1 MGDGA
6 EMYCPL
12 FWDGGMSTLKKLICV
27 LLSVVLVVCPVLPVF
42 AATGEEVMES
52 FQGADAATII
62 KYLFSQMGAVFSGNL
77 DDVIQN
83 NETLVA
89 YYNNGLPAYKD
100 DKGNIRISNEVTNNV
115 YNAVKSNL
123 TALNGYYLVEP
134 ERSVADFFFSM
145 RLGFE
150 LSVLDKW
157 RSDFKKYSSDGLAL
171 PYQEGE
177 TFARMPSVYVVG
189 CFISG
194 EEVKGYS
201 TSRGAVSFGLS
212 YFKTSYGYGW
222 DSPSGGSYGATLEM
236 FKNNLICDSP
246 VKLFY
251 TQQDLL
257 YYVNF
262 GGKVYTTNKFNNYS
276 PSDVT
281 YKSNVVNN
289 TNWNEVNQNI
299 YNNIMNNYGSTPDS
313 DRQDMIDGKY
323 DEIISELGDIG
334 GSVDD
339 VNATMNSWL
348 KKIYTKVDAILAVV
362 QNPTKILDLI
372 SVKADMLGTKI
383 QGVIDA
389 VKDIDISGGGG
400 VGSAVGSALG
410 TLFGNIL
417 DKIIGGGEEAVTD
430 AVQELATTFAP
441 MVDVSKTKFPF
452 SIPWD
457 FQKIILLLAAEPEVP
472 ILKIPFS
479 LPNYGFKQDID
490 IDLTPFENISKI
502 TRAFFTV
509 MFVISLMNIT
519 IKLMGKG
526 GE

>member
-1 MGDGA
+1 MS
-6 EMYCPL
+6 
-12 FWDGGMSTLKKLICV
+12 GGGFLKKAICL
-27 LLSVVLVVCPVLPVF
+27 LLSVVLVVCPVLSVS

-62 KYLFSQMGAVFSGNL
+62 KYLFSQMGAVFAGSL

-83 NETLVA
+83 NETLVE

-145 RLGFE
+145 REGLE
-150 LSVLDKW
+150 LFALDNW
-157 RSDFKKYSSDGLAL
+157 RRDFKKYTPEGLTL
-171 PYQEGE
+171 SYQEGSS
-177 TFARMPSVYVVG
+177 FARLPRSPVVG

-194 EEVKGYS
+194 DKVVGYS
-201 TSRGAVSFGLS
+201 TSKGVVSFGLS
-212 YFKTSYGYGW
+212 SYSSSYGNTWGT
-222 DSPSGGSYGATLEM
+222 PSGGYVSYEATVDD
-236 FKNNLICDSP
+236 FKNHLICDAP

-372 SVKADMLGTKI
+372 GAKADMIGTKI

-389 VKDIDISGGGG
+389 VKDMDASGGGG
-400 VGSAVGSALG
+400 LGNVIGSALG
-410 TLFGNIL
+410 TLLGNLL

-441 MVDVSKTKFPF
+441 MIDVSKTRFPF

-457 FQKIILLLAAEPEVP
+457 FGAVILLFAAKPEIP
-472 ILKIPFS
+472 KFEIPFKLYDS
-479 LPNYGFKQDID
+479 EQMIS
-490 IDLTPFENISKI
+490 IDLTPFERMSDLSR
-502 TRAFFTV
+502 TMFTIL
-509 MFVISLMNIT
+509 FVVALMSFT
-519 IKLMGKG
+519 IRLIGKG
-526 GE
+526 GD